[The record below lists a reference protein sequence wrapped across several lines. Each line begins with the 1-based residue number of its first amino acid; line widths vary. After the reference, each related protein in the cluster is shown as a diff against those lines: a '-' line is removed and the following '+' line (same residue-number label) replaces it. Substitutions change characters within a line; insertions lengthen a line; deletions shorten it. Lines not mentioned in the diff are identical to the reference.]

1 MSTQELLSQ
10 LREALAGDAG
20 QEEVTEIAEQIV
32 ASDIDI
38 HAAIDTASAAIR
50 KIGEAFE
57 AGEVFLPS
65 LMIAGKKMERCMAVF
80 KPHLEVDDET
90 TVGGRILIG
99 SVTGD
104 IHDIGKNLVATML
117 SVGGFEVVDL
127 GVGVPAMEF
136 VKAAKKEGADII
148 ALSSLMT
155 TTLPYQREVLD
166 LLREMGLR
174 GKYFV
179 VVGGGPVTPEFATDI
194 GADGWAENAAL
205 AVSLCTTLM
214 TSGEKP
220 ATRTV
225 VA

>member
-1 MSTQELLSQ
+1 MSKPELLNQ
-10 LREALAGDAG
+10 LQEALVGDAG
-20 QEEVTEIAEQIV
+20 QESVAEIAEQIV
-32 ASDIDI
+32 AEGIDI
-38 HAAIDTASAAIR
+38 QAAIDTASAAIR
-50 KIGEAFE
+50 EIGEKFE
-57 AGEVFLPS
+57 TGEVFLPD

-80 KPHLEVDDET
+80 KPQLEVERRT
-90 TVGGRILIG
+90 STGARIVIG
-99 SVTGD
+99 SVMGD

-136 VKAAKKEGADII
+136 VKAAKKERADII

-174 GKYFV
+174 EKYFV
-179 VVGGGPVTPEFATDI
+179 VVGGGPVTPEFATEI

-214 TSGEKP
+214 TSGKTPPVE
-220 ATRTV
+220 TV

>member
-1 MSTQELLSQ
+1 MSKQESLNQ
-10 LREALAGDAG
+10 LRQALVGDAD
-20 QEEVTEIAEQIV
+20 QDSVAEIAERIV
-32 ASDIDI
+32 GEGVEIQL
-38 HAAIDTASAAIR
+38 AIDTASTAIR
-50 KIGEAFE
+50 EIGEKFE
-57 AGEVFLPS
+57 TGEVFLPD

-80 KPHLEVDDET
+80 RPHLEIEEDVSG
-90 TVGGRILIG
+90 GGRIVIG
-99 SVTGD
+99 SVAGD

-127 GVGVPAMEF
+127 GVGVAAMEF
-136 VKAAKKEGADII
+136 VRAAKKERADII

-174 GKYFV
+174 EKYFV
-179 VVGGGPVTPEFATDI
+179 VVGGGPVTPEFATEI

-205 AVSLCTTLM
+205 AVSLCSELI
-214 TSGEKP
+214 TSGKTPPVE
-220 ATRTV
+220 TV

>member
-1 MSTQELLSQ
+1 MSKQELLNQ
-10 LREALAGDAG
+10 LREALTGDAS
-20 QEEVTEIAEQIV
+20 QDEVTEIAEVVV
-32 ASDIDI
+32 ASDVEIQD
-38 HAAIDTASAAIR
+38 AIDTASTAIR
-50 KIGEAFE
+50 EIGQKFE
-57 AGEVFLPS
+57 TGEVFLPD

-80 KPHLEVDDET
+80 RPHLEVEEDKS
-90 TVGGRILIG
+90 VGGRIVIG

-127 GVGVPAMEF
+127 GVGIGAMEF
-136 VKAAKKEGADII
+136 IKAAKKEGADII

-174 GKYFV
+174 EKYYV
-179 VVGGGPVTPEFATDI
+179 IVGGGPVTPEFATDV

-205 AVSLCTTLM
+205 AVGLCTTLM
-214 TSGEKP
+214 TSADAP
-220 ATRTV
+220 AAKTV
-225 VA
+225 LA